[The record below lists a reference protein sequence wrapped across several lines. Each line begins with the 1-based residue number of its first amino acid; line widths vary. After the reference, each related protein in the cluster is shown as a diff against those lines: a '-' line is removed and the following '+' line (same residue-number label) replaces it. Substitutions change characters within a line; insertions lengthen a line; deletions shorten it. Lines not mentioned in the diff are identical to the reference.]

1 METWRSLWLRINFQ
15 SSATSVEESC
25 KETQAAVLSG
35 CFMHAWLLR
44 KLRLWEIPLGHRAYF
59 SIFALSLPHMSPP
72 PPVILFLSHPLWL
85 NSITANI
92 HGLPTCAR
100 QWRGICILLITSSA
114 IPLEDKFYAYLPEEQ
129 IGFEDKSELAIITRK
144 EPIQGFGSLSLS
156 SRMLPVHLTPSPG
169 PHCNICVSSIEVSD
183 PQGFYYILLVHT
195 HFSSLATEKPRERM
209 LFASAPAS

>member
-1 METWRSLWLRINFQ
+1 M
-15 SSATSVEESC
+15 A
-25 KETQAAVLSG
+25 
-35 CFMHAWLLR
+35 
-44 KLRLWEIPLGHRAYF
+44 
-59 SIFALSLPHMSPP
+59 
-72 PPVILFLSHPLWL
+72 
-85 NSITANI
+85 
-92 HGLPTCAR
+92 
-100 QWRGICILLITSSA
+100 GICILLITSSA